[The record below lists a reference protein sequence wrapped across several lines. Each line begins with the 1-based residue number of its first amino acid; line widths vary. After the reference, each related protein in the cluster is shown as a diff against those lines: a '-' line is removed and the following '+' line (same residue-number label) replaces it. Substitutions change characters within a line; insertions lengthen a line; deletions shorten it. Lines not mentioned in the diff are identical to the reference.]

1 MAKARAEGTRALE
14 ALIKEVNLPQRKTQ
28 TAAEE
33 KVLEASSKMNAMA
46 NGMSSKASGQ
56 WDKLENIFEDRVA
69 KAVVKL
75 GVPSAKDMN
84 ALMERIQ
91 GLDEAV
97 SKLSKWHAASVKPT
111 SAMKT
116 GASAKSTPRPALKSL
131 TKSKP
136 TPKSAAKPSA
146 KAKPKAVNER
156 SAPRKSV

>member
-1 MAKARAEGTRALE
+1 M
-14 ALIKEVNLPQRKTQ
+14 
-28 TAAEE
+28 AAEE
-33 KVLEASSKMNAMA
+33 KVSEASSKMNAMA
-46 NGMSSKASGQ
+46 SGMSSKASGQ

-75 GVPSAKDMN
+75 GVPLAKDMN

-97 SKLSKWHAASVKPT
+97 NKLSKLHAASVKPT
-111 SAMKT
+111 SARKT
-116 GASAKSTPRPALKSL
+116 GASAKSAPRPALKSL

-136 TPKSAAKPSA
+136 TPESAAKPSA

-156 SAPRKSV
+156 SAPRRSV